1 MRDPRRLLRE
11 VPRTATSA
19 GLISAVLGVAVA
31 TALIGWLRGH
41 ADIPN
46 LSMLYLLVVLG
57 LASAFG
63 RAPAVLAAG
72 LAFLAF
78 NFFFVEPVHT
88 FHVANPQEVLALG
101 VLLLTAVVTGQL
113 AAALRARAREAEA
126 REHDVATLYELSQ
139 LLGREGPLDQR
150 LALADRRLAALLGVA
165 GWEVLLPDGD
175 GRLAVRAAHGAHE
188 QNDVLC
194 LPLLAGERRLGVLR
208 LVGWARQRSEG
219 ERELPRLQ
227 AAAGLLAQAVERD
240 RLAREA
246 TDAEVLRRADQT
258 KSALLSSVSH
268 DLRTPLASIK
278 ASATSLLNEEVDWGR
293 AARRELLLAIDEE
306 ADRLTRFVSRLLDL
320 SRVEAGAAQPLKEW
334 HAVAEILH
342 GVAERLDSRGARV
355 HLDLPDDLPLA
366 SVDYVMVQQI
376 VANLV
381 ENALKYSPME
391 APVEVRARALDGQLV
406 IDVADRGAGGPP
418 TERERIFE
426 KFYRARERATQAPG
440 TGIGLAVARG
450 LAQAHGG
457 ELSYAPRPGGG
468 SVFSVRLP
476 LETGVREHAVP

>member
-1 MRDPRRLLRE
+1 MRE
-11 VPRTATSA
+11 VPRSA
-19 GLISAVLGVAVA
+19 ALAGPVSAVLGVAVA

-63 RAPAVLAAG
+63 RGPAVLAAG

-78 NFFFVEPVHT
+78 NFFFVDPVYT

-126 REHDVATLYELSQ
+126 REHEVAALYELSQ
-139 LLGREGPLDQR
+139 LLGGEGPLDQR
-150 LALADRRLAALLGVA
+150 LALAGRRLAALLGAA
-165 GWEVLLPDGD
+165 GCEVLLPDGD
-175 GRLAVRAAHGAHE
+175 SRLTVRAAHGVSGE
-188 QNDVLC
+188 RGDVLS
-194 LPLLAGERRLGVLR
+194 LPLLVGERRLGEVR
-208 LVGWARQRSEG
+208 LVGCVRQRSEG
-219 ERELPRLQ
+219 QREMPRLQ
-227 AAAGLLAQAVERD
+227 AAASLLAQAVERD
-240 RLAREA
+240 RLTREA

-278 ASATSLLNEEVDWGR
+278 ASATSLLKEEVDWGQ

-320 SRVEAGAAQPLKEW
+320 SRVEAGAAQPLRDW
-334 HAVAEILH
+334 HAVEEILH

-355 HLDLPDDLPLA
+355 HLDLPDDMPLA
-366 SVDYVMVQQI
+366 NVDYVMVQQI
-376 VANLV
+376 VTNLV
-381 ENALKYSPME
+381 ENALKYSPLE
-391 APVEVRARALDGQLV
+391 AAVEVRAGALDGQLV
-406 IDVADRGAGGPP
+406 IDVADRGAGVPP
-418 TERERIFE
+418 AERERIFE
-426 KFYRARERATQAPG
+426 KFYRARERATQVPG

-468 SVFSVRLP
+468 SIFRVRLP